1 MNEIK
6 DCSSDDG
13 QCNCKTRVC
22 TRQCSMC
29 EDGFYGLEEKNYF
42 GCVACQCD
50 VGGTKGGHLAKS
62 CDSNDGQCEC
72 KDHITGRR
80 CDDIEEG
87 YCYPTLFQYQFE
99 AEDGLLDNGDRVR
112 YGLDKSKFHDFS
124 LRGYAELS
132 DLQVL
137 KIDIKINKLRVFKW
151 SQRKICTDF
160 FT

>member
-112 YGLDKSKFHDFS
+112 YGFDKSKFDDFS

-132 DLQVL
+132 DIQVL
-137 KIDIKINKLRVFKW
+137 KIDIEITQRYVFK
-151 SQRKICTDF
+151 
-160 FT
+160 

>member
-13 QCNCKTRVC
+13 QCNCKTRVV
-22 TRQCSMC
+22 TRQCLMC

-80 CDDIEEG
+80 KNSIDDNFRNCSQKFVNTIFVKIIFLLRILFLWKKHTIE
-87 YCYPTLFQYQFE
+87 TISVFN
-99 AEDGLLDNGDRVR
+99 DD
-112 YGLDKSKFHDFS
+112 
-124 LRGYAELS
+124 
-132 DLQVL
+132 VL
-137 KIDIKINKLRVFKW
+137 IKEEEIKN
-151 SQRKICTDF
+151 
-160 FT
+160 